1 MSVVPARLQLIVIV
15 ATFLVSAACGSLGEP
30 YLGSFPTSSLPA
42 PNDESVVGSDE
53 GPSDP
58 SLDALVLALPPRP
71 ADYLPSLIVV
81 SSDGVFAVDRA
92 QGDPSAIG
100 LPRALDLRDAEER
113 SAPTT
118 TSTTSSTTT
127 STTTAAATSTPDTTT
142 TVVEVTGPAYA
153 VAKDDLFGGI
163 VAQTT
168 DGSVVWFPGTGG
180 GPRVVETED
189 GRLFDVG
196 YVAGTP
202 EAITER
208 AGQVTRTRLVDNEA
222 LVLTGLA
229 AGAEMVDLSS
239 AGGVVALATSDT
251 ECGDV
256 RFLSGEGEELA
267 IDPFDDLTCDRAA
280 RPTIGSVGMS
290 PDGEA
295 LAYTIVTYREDGVE
309 QSTTLRAVELTSG
322 AEIIDAEVGGSGEAV
337 SSLAFDGVSAVMVRR
352 SSARSD
358 VIQVD
363 AIGIGVIEL
372 PGIANPRGVTFARL
386 PLSEELYL

>member
-1 MSVVPARLQLIVIV
+1 MSVVPVRLRLIAIV
-15 ATFLVSAACGSLGEP
+15 ATLLIPSACGSLGEP

-42 PNDESVVGSDE
+42 PDDESAAGTDA

-58 SLDALVLALPPRP
+58 SLDAPVLALPPRP
-71 ADYLPSLIVV
+71 ADYLPSLIVI
-81 SSDGVFAVDRA
+81 SSDGVFALDRGP
-92 QGDPSAIG
+92 GDPSAVG

-113 SAPTT
+113 AAPTT

-127 STTTAAATSTPDTTT
+127 STTVAATSTPDSTT
-142 TVVEVTGPAYA
+142 TVVEVTGPTYA
-153 VAKDDLFGGI
+153 VARDDLFGGV

-168 DGSVVWFPGTGG
+168 DGSIVWFPGTGG
-180 GPRVVETED
+180 GPRVVETDD

-239 AGGVVALATSDT
+239 AGGVVALATTDT

-267 IDPFDDLTCDRAA
+267 IDPFDDLTCDRTA

-337 SSLAFDGVSAVMVRR
+337 SSLAFDGLSAVMVRR
-352 SSARSD
+352 SSARSE
-358 VIQVD
+358 VVQVD
-363 AIGIGVIEL
+363 AVGIEVIEL
-372 PGIANPRGVTFARL
+372 PGISAPRGVTFARL
-386 PLSEELYL
+386 PLSDELYL